1 LHSIQAPEVILVSK
15 ETSNIEMEMKEQ
27 VMYDR
32 YKDTSQ
38 ETGKIGG
45 AIVVKIITEEGIIV
59 MKEKDKKIETTIKTE
74 IGIGKEIPEKKE
86 PG

>member
-1 LHSIQAPEVILVSK
+1 LIQAPEVILVSK
-15 ETSNIEMEMKEQ
+15 ETSNIEVEMKEQ

-45 AIVVKIITEEGIIV
+45 AIVVKVITEEEIIV
-59 MKEKDKKIETTIKTE
+59 MKEKDRKKIETTIKTE
-74 IGIGKEIPEKKE
+74 LGIGKEIPENQ
-86 PG
+86 GN